1 MEIQQKIALFMKD
14 LNTIMCEVT
23 RQVIAYFFEKYE
35 NFKFF
40 IKNMRWWLTVVKI
53 HVIIDLQFY

>member
-1 MEIQQKIALFMKD
+1 MKD

-23 RQVIAYFFEKYE
+23 RQTIIRFSKNYE

-53 HVIIDLQFY
+53 RVIIDLQFY

>member
-1 MEIQQKIALFMKD
+1 MKD
-14 LNTIMCEVT
+14 LNIIMCEVT
-23 RQVIAYFFEKYE
+23 RQAITRFSKNYE

-53 HVIIDLQFY
+53 RVIIDLQFY